1 MTHLP
6 LMMAIAALTLTPT
19 PVGLTQELRLALE
32 LKTAAICMINEGG
45 PWPTVIKELYRFLE
59 RERISHPKPD
69 SQAATV
75 MWQKAI
81 KRATPAKCNNLLRPG
96 TYTL

>member
-1 MTHLP
+1 
-6 LMMAIAALTLTPT
+6 MAVTLAPT

-32 LKTAAICMINEGG
+32 LKTAAACFIEEGM
-45 PWPTVIKELYRFLE
+45 PWTEVVTELYQFLDS
-59 RERISHPKPD
+59 RRISHPPFD

-75 MWQKAI
+75 MWQEAI

>member
-1 MTHLP
+1 
-6 LMMAIAALTLTPT
+6 MMAIAALTLAPT

-45 PWPTVIKELYRFLE
+45 PWPDVIKELYRFLE

-69 SQAATV
+69 SQAAKL
-75 MWQKAI
+75 MWQQAI
-81 KRATPAKCNNLLRPG
+81 QRATPARCDNLLRPG
-96 TYTL
+96 TYRL